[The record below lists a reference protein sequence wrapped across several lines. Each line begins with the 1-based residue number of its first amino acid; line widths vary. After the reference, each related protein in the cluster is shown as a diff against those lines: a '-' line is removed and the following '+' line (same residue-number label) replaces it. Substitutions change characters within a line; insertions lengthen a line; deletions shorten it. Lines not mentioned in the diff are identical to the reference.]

1 MAVRRAAS
9 ANMRALQLFTA
20 QPTYYNEKVRIKAE
34 RAAKFREA
42 LDAGGIAPARVL
54 VHGAYVL
61 NTASPEEEKATRAKA
76 GLARELERSTAL
88 GVGACCF
95 HPGSAGDGDPGE
107 ACDRV
112 GDAIRHA
119 LEAVPED
126 ASGTRVLIE
135 NTAGAGRTMG
145 RSAEEIARML
155 ARVPRELRHRTG
167 YGLDSCHLFAS
178 GHDIATSPAAQ
189 CAVLDAFEKVIGER
203 PGFFHLSRQ
212 RKHLLGSNKDRHAL
226 IGGGAIGVEPFRWLP
241 ADPRTEGIS
250 LVLETP
256 HERDA
261 VAEEDASADPFDLKM
276 MARCSKHR
284 CCRPHARRT
293 ERDFPLFRGERPLA
307 LSES

>member
-1 MAVRRAAS
+1 VSGRYFGSHPADAGGPVMVARRAGA
-9 ANMRALQLFTA
+9 ARMGAFQLFTA
-20 QPTYYNEKVRIKAE
+20 QPTYYNEKVKIKPE

-42 LDAGGIAPARVL
+42 LDAAGIAPARVL

-61 NTASPEEEKATRAKA
+61 NTASPEAEKAARAKA

-95 HPGSAGDGDPGE
+95 HPGSAGDGDPEE

-119 LEAVPED
+119 LETVPES

-145 RSAEEIARML
+145 SSAAEIARML
-155 ARVPRELRHRTG
+155 ARVPKELRHRTG

-178 GHDIATSPAAQ
+178 GHDIASDAAAQ
-189 CAVLDAFEKVIGER
+189 RAVLDSFENIIGER
-203 PGFFHLSRQ
+203 PGFFHLNDS
-212 RKHLLGSNKDRHAL
+212 KHPFGSNKDRHAL
-226 IGGGAIGVEPFRWLP
+226 IGEGAIGAEPFRWLL

-256 HERDA
+256 HERDE
-261 VAEEDASADPFDLKM
+261 VGEDDASADPFDLKM
-276 MARCSKHR
+276 MALLES
-284 CCRPHARRT
+284 
-293 ERDFPLFRGERPLA
+293 LLA
-307 LSES
+307 PPA